1 MELKAKKPFSWAH
14 QGVRIEE
21 FQAGQPI
28 ETDDADLIAVSLHE
42 GWTEKADKPAANKAK
57 KAAPENK

>member
-14 QGVRIEE
+14 QGVRIEAFE
-21 FQAGQPI
+21 ADQLI
-28 ETDDADLIAVSLHE
+28 TTDDADLIAVSLDE
-42 GWTEKADKPAANKAK
+42 GWTEKAHKPAANKAK